1 MIGFREQSTRYLVMT
16 CVHGCVRRLRCLWV
30 CTSVCV
36 CVCVCV
42 CDGVDECQDMLL
54 CMEE

>member
-36 CVCVCV
+36 CVC
-42 CDGVDECQDMLL
+42 DGVDECQGMLL
-54 CMEE
+54 CMDE